1 VRTPG
6 VLAPAPAPA
15 PAAGAQLTLA
25 GWPARRRGAWLWI
38 GPEMIHL
45 MELPNPDP
53 VEGRPEHGG
62 RDRHFCIGVENIDA
76 LVSPCLPSSQA
87 GPMRCGGGAGAAA
100 MRCSRGGGPATGMQ
114 AQVGRPQRR
123 AATAHPPPPTPHP
136 APAPALPA
144 GSEAGGGRH
153 PLHALHE
160 RSPGRVLQGPRCDV
174 QARAGGRAGA
184 RAGAQATSQQHA
196 TPAHHDTYGCADPPS
211 WPSPCRLQLPGGGRA
226 GAMAVKPAP

>member
-1 VRTPG
+1 MRTPG

-123 AATAHPPPPTPHP
+123 AATAHPPPPPPTPPPPRPCLQVQKLEGADIPFTRSMSGRP
-136 APAPALPA
+136 AVFF
-144 GSEAGGGRH
+144 RD
-153 PLHALHE
+153 
-160 RSPGRVLQGPRCDV
+160 PGATCKRG
-174 QARAGGRAGA
+174 RAGGRGPVQA
-184 RAGAQATSQQHA
+184 RKQPRSSTQRPRIM
-196 TPAHHDTYGCADPPS
+196 TPTAALT
-211 WPSPCRLQLPGGGRA
+211 LLPGPR
-226 GAMAVKPAP
+226 PADSNCLEVVEQEPWR